1 MEKLCDFA
9 CITLNKNSVVG
20 DVSALTP
27 GGVRIGAPALT
38 TRGMVESDFEKIADF
53 LDRLVN
59 IGLRLQEAAGS
70 KKLVDF
76 VKVCESDADLEKVKL
91 EVQEFARSFPM
102 PGVGFDKMKYI

>member
-1 MEKLCDFA
+1 MEKLCYFA

-20 DVSALTP
+20 DVSVLTP

-59 IGLRLQEAAGS
+59 VGLRLQEAAGS

-76 VKVCESDADLEKVKL
+76 VKVCAELEQVKRD
-91 EVQEFARSFPM
+91 VQEFARSFPM

>member
-1 MEKLCDFA
+1 MGVLWDLRPNGITGSKMEKLCDFA

-38 TRGMVESDFEKIADF
+38 TRGMVESDFEKIDF

-59 IGLRLQEAAGS
+59 VGLRLQEEAGS
-70 KKLVDF
+70 KKLVGF
-76 VKVCESDADLEKVKL
+76 LKVCESDAELEQV
-91 EVQEFARSFPM
+91 
-102 PGVGFDKMKYI
+102 